1 MNRLLDKA
9 KSAIF
14 YNSNAAF
21 LAPIMC
27 SMEFKWDDKIET
39 AVTNGLIIKINPN
52 FFKELSFEER
62 KFVILHEVWHTARL
76 HNIRGENKDHELW
89 NIACDLVINNQLK
102 YNNDFI
108 PKWCVHSNKYS
119 YDTSEE
125 EIYYDLLDDKDK
137 NQGNSSKDK
146 LGNDIQEFGNP
157 NQSNGI
163 NQEQKV
169 VNIVSNAMEMAKISD
184 KAGSIP
190 GNLQQFFDNFF
201 KSIVP
206 WQTILQN
213 YLKDLDEE
221 IYSWKRPN
229 RRYQDIYLPSLVQ
242 DEGRLEHLAF
252 FLDVSGSI
260 DDAQLQRFNSEVKY
274 IQEIMRP
281 KKLTLIQFDTDIQK
295 IDVLTEDDKFNKLN
309 VVGRG
314 GTSLECVHDWI
325 VKNKPTCSVIF
336 SDLYCEPME
345 DPKIPII
352 WVIIDSEIQPEFG
365 KCIFINK

>member
-39 AVTNGLIIKINPN
+39 AITNGLIIKINPN

-62 KFVILHEVWHTARL
+62 KFVILHEVWHTVRL
-76 HNIRGENKDHELW
+76 HKVRGENKDHELW

-102 YNNDFI
+102 FNNDFI

-125 EIYYDLLDDKDK
+125 EIYYDLLDDKEK
-137 NQGNSSKDK
+137 NQGSNSKDK
-146 LGNDIQEFGNP
+146 LGNDIQEFGDP
-157 NQSNGI
+157 NQGNGI
-163 NQEQKV
+163 NQEQKI
-169 VNIVSNAMEMAKISD
+169 VNIVTNAMEIAKMSN

-213 YLKDLDEE
+213 HLKDLDEE

-260 DDAQLQRFNSEVKY
+260 DDSQLQRFNSEVKY

-325 VKNKPTCSVIF
+325 IKNKPTCGVIF

-345 DPKIPII
+345 NPKIPII
-352 WVIIDSEIQPEFG
+352 WVIIDSEIQPDFG